1 MTKKLEEY
9 EWFCPQPFMN
19 IVTDVFGKIKPCCVI
34 KGNNAWDRDQT
45 IEEYSKSDKLKQF
58 RKEMLEGG
66 GPTVKSNC
74 EVCIEQEKHSPES
87 HRKTYNGYL
96 DHQKPELKKELEEYL
111 ETDMDTPFVRTMEW
125 IAPTNFCNLRC
136 HMCGSGNSSSIA
148 KENQQIGQRNI
159 PSLGNKTLY
168 KNDEKAESFIQECD
182 DFVIDNLVEL
192 KLTGGETLAIKYNY
206 DLMKRIVDRGLAKD
220 MDLRITT
227 NGTLT
232 PKFDGKD
239 IFDYI
244 PEFKECLI
252 NISIEGW
259 GERNQ
264 YLRYPSKWD
273 VIYKNAEKY
282 ASLPNTKVLFVS
294 TINALNVGYL
304 WEIAYGSQ
312 EIMEKHPGRFY
323 PFSTGSLVWGRGEE
337 YVITTVPPEIRE
349 EYINSYFSNWKSE
362 YKDDFKKIVDY
373 LETVPYDEE
382 LMYEM
387 IKDVKKRDLHR
398 GTCLLDLAPEWKP
411 YYEQHTVY

>member
-1 MTKKLEEY
+1 MMTKKLEEY

-19 IVTDVFGKIKPCCVI
+19 IVTDVSGRIKPCCVI
-34 KGNNAWDRDQT
+34 KKSPDSKKT
-45 IEEYSKSDKLKQF
+45 IEEYSKSDMLRQF
-58 RKEMLEGG
+58 RKEILDGG
-66 GPTVKSNC
+66 GPLVETNC
-74 EVCIEQEKHSPES
+74 EVCIEQEKHSQES
-87 HRKTYNGYL
+87 HRRTYNKYL
-96 DHQKPELKKELEEYL
+96 EYNKPELKEELEEYL

-125 IAPTNFCNLRC
+125 IAPSNFCNLRC
-136 HMCGSGNSSSIA
+136 HMCNSANSSSIA
-148 KENQQIGQRNI
+148 RENQHIGHPNVKL
-159 PSLGNKTLY
+159 LGNKTIY

-206 DLMKRIVDRGLAKD
+206 DLMKRIVDRGLAKN

-244 PEFKECLI
+244 PEFKECQI

-273 VIYKNAEKY
+273 VIYKNAERY

-294 TINALNVGYL
+294 TINSINVGYL
-304 WEIAYGSQ
+304 WEIAKGMDHLLDEFPNSY
-312 EIMEKHPGRFY
+312 Y
-323 PFSTGSLVWGRGEE
+323 PFSTGSLVWGSMEK
-337 YVITTVPPEIRE
+337 YVITNVPPDIRE
-349 EYINSYFSNWKSE
+349 HYVQLYFENWNKR
-362 YKDDFKKIVDY
+362 YDQDFKKILDY
-373 LETVPYDEE
+373 LETLPYDEE
-382 LMYEM
+382 LMHKM
-387 IKDVKKRDLHR
+387 MKDVKSRDINR

-411 YYEQHTVY
+411 YYE

>member
-1 MTKKLEEY
+1 MMTKKLEEY

-96 DHQKPELKKELEEYL
+96 NHQKPELKKELEEYL

-136 HMCGSGNSSSIA
+136 HMCGSANSSSIA
-148 KENQQIGQRNI
+148 RENQKIGHPNVGL
-159 PSLGNKTLY
+159 LGNKTLY
-168 KNDEKAESFIQECD
+168 KNDDKAESFIQECD
-182 DFVIDNLVEL
+182 DLVIDNLVEL
-192 KLTGGETLAIKYNY
+192 KMTGGETLAIKYNY
-206 DLMKRIVDRGLAKD
+206 DLMKRIVERGLAKN

-244 PEFKECLI
+244 PEFKSCLI

-259 GERNQ
+259 GKRNE
-264 YLRYPSKWD
+264 YIRYPSNWD
-273 VIYKNAEKY
+273 VIYRNSKRF
-282 ASLPNTKVLFVS
+282 ASIDNTKVLFVS
-294 TINALNVGYL
+294 TINSINVGYL
-304 WEIAYGSQ
+304 WEIARGMDHLLDEFPGS
-312 EIMEKHPGRFY
+312 FY
-323 PFSTGSLVWGRGEE
+323 PFATGSLVWGWMEK
-337 YVITTVPPEIRE
+337 YVITNVPPDIRE
-349 EYINSYFSNWKSE
+349 QYAQLYFENWNDRYE
-362 YKDDFKKIVDY
+362 QDFKKILNY
-373 LETVPYDEE
+373 LDTLPYDEE
-382 LMYEM
+382 LMHKM
-387 IKDVKKRDLHR
+387 MKDVKSRDINR

-411 YYEQHTVY
+411 YYE

>member
-19 IVTDVFGKIKPCCVI
+19 IVTDVFGKIKPCCV

-136 HMCGSGNSSSIA
+136 HMCGSANSSSIA
-148 KENQQIGQRNI
+148 RENQKIGHPNVGL
-159 PSLGNKTLY
+159 LGNKTLY
-168 KNDEKAESFIQECD
+168 KNDDKAESFIQECD
-182 DFVIDNLVEL
+182 DFVIDNLIEL

-206 DLMKRIVDRGLAKD
+206 DLMKRIVERDLAKN

-244 PEFKECLI
+244 PEFKSCLI

-259 GERNQ
+259 GKRNE
-264 YLRYPSKWD
+264 YIRYPSNWD
-273 VIYKNAEKY
+273 VIYRNSKRF
-282 ASLPNTKVLFVS
+282 ASIDNTKVLFVS
-294 TINALNVGYL
+294 TINSINVGYL
-304 WEIAYGSQ
+304 WEIARGMDHLLDEFPGS
-312 EIMEKHPGRFY
+312 FY
-323 PFSTGSLVWGRGEE
+323 PFATGSLVWGWMEK
-337 YVITTVPPEIRE
+337 YVITNVPPDIRE
-349 EYINSYFSNWKSE
+349 QYAQLYFENWNKR
-362 YKDDFKKIVDY
+362 YDQDFKKILDY
-373 LETVPYDEE
+373 LETLPYDEE
-382 LMYEM
+382 LMHKM
-387 IKDVKKRDLHR
+387 MKDVKSRDINR
-398 GTCLLDLAPEWKP
+398 GTCLLDLAPEWKS
-411 YYEQHTVY
+411 YYE

>member
-136 HMCGSGNSSSIA
+136 HMCGSANSSSIA
-148 KENQQIGQRNI
+148 RENQKIGHPNVGL
-159 PSLGNKTLY
+159 LGNKTLY
-168 KNDEKAESFIQECD
+168 KNDDKAESFIQECD
-182 DFVIDNLVEL
+182 DFVIDNLIEL

-206 DLMKRIVDRGLAKD
+206 DLMKRIVERDLAKN

-244 PEFKECLI
+244 PEFKSCLI

-259 GERNQ
+259 GKRNE
-264 YLRYPSKWD
+264 YIRYPSNWD
-273 VIYKNAEKY
+273 VIYRNSKRF
-282 ASLPNTKVLFVS
+282 ASIDNTKVLFVS
-294 TINALNVGYL
+294 TINSINVGYL
-304 WEIAYGSQ
+304 WEIARGMDHLLDEFPGS
-312 EIMEKHPGRFY
+312 FY
-323 PFSTGSLVWGRGEE
+323 PFATGSLVWGWMEK
-337 YVITTVPPEIRE
+337 YVITNVPPDIRE
-349 EYINSYFSNWKSE
+349 QYAQLYFENWNDRYE
-362 YKDDFKKIVDY
+362 QDFKKILNY
-373 LETVPYDEE
+373 LDTLPYDEE
-382 LMYEM
+382 LMHKM
-387 IKDVKKRDLHR
+387 MKDVKSRDINR
-398 GTCLLDLAPEWKP
+398 GTCLLDLAPEWKS
-411 YYEQHTVY
+411 YYE

>member
-19 IVTDVFGKIKPCCVI
+19 IVTDVSGKIKPCCVI
-34 KGNNAWDRDQT
+34 KSYYMIKNRDQT

-96 DHQKPELKKELEEYL
+96 DQQKPELKKELEEYL

-136 HMCGSGNSSSIA
+136 HMCGPSCSSSIA
-148 KENQQIGQRNI
+148 KENQHIGYSNAKY
-159 PSLGNKTLY
+159 LGNKALH

-206 DLMKRIVDRGLAKD
+206 DLMKRIVDRGLAKN

-244 PEFKECLI
+244 PEFKECQI

-259 GERNQ
+259 RERNQ

-273 VIYKNAEKY
+273 VIYKNAERY
-282 ASLPNTKVLFVS
+282 ASLPNTKVLFAS

-304 WEIAYGSQ
+304 WEIANGQ
-312 EIMEKHPGRFY
+312 EELMDKYPDKFY
-323 PFSTGSLVWGRGEE
+323 PHSTGSLVWGMMEK
-337 YVITTVPPEIRE
+337 YIITNVPPDIRE
-349 EYINSYFSNWKSE
+349 QYAQLYFENWNKR
-362 YKDDFKKIVDY
+362 YDQDFKKILDY

-382 LMYEM
+382 LMHKM
-387 IKDVKKRDLHR
+387 MKDVKARDKYR

-411 YYEQHTVY
+411 YYE

>member
-1 MTKKLEEY
+1 MKKKIEDY
-9 EWFCPQPFMN
+9 PWFCPQPFMN
-19 IVTDVFGKIKPCCVI
+19 IVTDVFGKIQPCCVI
-34 KGNNAWDRDQT
+34 KGNNKWKRNLT
-45 IEEYSKSDKLKQF
+45 IEDYSKSDMLRQF

-66 GPTVKSNC
+66 GPLVESNC
-74 EVCIEQEKHSPES
+74 EICIEQEKHSPES
-87 HRKTYNGYL
+87 HRRTYNRYL
-96 DHQKPELKKELEEYL
+96 EYNKPELKKQLEEYL

-136 HMCGSGNSSSIA
+136 HMCQSPNSSSIA
-148 KENQQIGQRNI
+148 KENQHIGHPN
-159 PSLGNKTLY
+159 SKNLGNHALY

-182 DFVIDNLVEL
+182 EFVIDNLVEL
-192 KLTGGETLAIKYNY
+192 KLTGGETVAIKYNY
-206 DLMKRIVDRGLAKD
+206 DLMKRVVDRGLAKD

-244 PEFKECLI
+244 TEFKECQI

-264 YLRYPSKWD
+264 YLRYPSKWN
-273 VIYKNAEKY
+273 VIYKNVERY

-294 TINALNVGYL
+294 TINSLNVGYL
-304 WEIAYGSQ
+304 WEIAHGSH
-312 EIMEKHPGRFY
+312 EFVEKYPGKFFRFA
-323 PFSTGSLVWGRGEE
+323 TGSLVWGNEE
-337 YVITTVPPEIRE
+337 KYVITTVPPEIRE

-362 YKDDFKKIVDY
+362 YTSDFKKIVDY

-382 LMYEM
+382 LMHKM
-387 IKDVKKRDLHR
+387 LKDVKSRDLHR
-398 GTCLLDLAPEWKP
+398 GTSLLDFAPEWKP

>member
-34 KGNNAWDRDQT
+34 KGNNAWDGDQT

-87 HRKTYNGYL
+87 HRKTYNRYL

-148 KENQQIGQRNI
+148 KENQQIGQRNVLR
-159 PSLGNKTLY
+159 LGNKTLY
-168 KNDEKAESFIQECD
+168 KNDDKAESFIQECD
-182 DFVIDNLVEL
+182 DLVIDNLVEL

-206 DLMKRIVDRGLAKD
+206 DLMKRIVERDLAKN

-244 PEFKECLI
+244 PEFKSCLI

-259 GERNQ
+259 GKRNE
-264 YLRYPSKWD
+264 YIRYPSNWD
-273 VIYKNAEKY
+273 VIYRNSKRF
-282 ASLPNTKVLFVS
+282 ASIDNTKVLFVS
-294 TINALNVGYL
+294 TINSINVGYL
-304 WEIAYGSQ
+304 WEIARGMDHLLDEFPGS
-312 EIMEKHPGRFY
+312 FY
-323 PFSTGSLVWGRGEE
+323 PFATGSLVWGWMEK
-337 YVITTVPPEIRE
+337 YVITNVPPDIRE
-349 EYINSYFSNWKSE
+349 HYVQLYFENWNKR
-362 YKDDFKKIVDY
+362 YDQDFKKILDY
-373 LETVPYDEE
+373 LETLPYDEE
-382 LMYEM
+382 LMHKM
-387 IKDVKKRDLHR
+387 MKDVKSRDINR

-411 YYEQHTVY
+411 YYE

>member
-34 KGNNAWDRDQT
+34 KGNNAWDGDQT

-87 HRKTYNGYL
+87 HRKTYNRYL

-125 IAPTNFCNLRC
+125 IAPSNFCNLRC

-148 KENQQIGQRNI
+148 KENQQIGQRNVLR
-159 PSLGNKTLY
+159 LGNKTLY
-168 KNDEKAESFIQECD
+168 KNDDKAESFIQECD
-182 DFVIDNLVEL
+182 DLVIDNLVEL

-206 DLMKRIVDRGLAKD
+206 DLMKRIVERDLAKN

-244 PEFKECLI
+244 PEFKSCLI

-259 GERNQ
+259 GKRNE
-264 YLRYPSKWD
+264 YIRYPSNWD
-273 VIYKNAEKY
+273 VVYRNAKRFT
-282 ASLPNTKVLFVS
+282 ALNDTKVLFVS
-294 TINALNVGYL
+294 TINSINVGYL
-304 WEIAYGSQ
+304 WEIARGMDHLLDEFPGS
-312 EIMEKHPGRFY
+312 FY
-323 PFSTGSLVWGRGEE
+323 PFATGSLVWGWMEK
-337 YVITTVPPEIRE
+337 YVITNVPPDIRE
-349 EYINSYFSNWKSE
+349 QYAQLYFENWNKR
-362 YKDDFKKIVDY
+362 YDQDFKKILDY
-373 LETVPYDEE
+373 LETLPYDEE
-382 LMYEM
+382 LMHKM
-387 IKDVKKRDLHR
+387 MKDVKSRDINR

-411 YYEQHTVY
+411 YYE

>member
-1 MTKKLEEY
+1 MKIKDY
-9 EWFCPQPFMN
+9 PWFCPQPFMN
-19 IVTDVFGKIKPCCVI
+19 IVTDVSGRIKPCCVI
-34 KGNNAWDRDQT
+34 KESIDTKRT
-45 IEEYSKSDKLKQF
+45 IKDYWQSDKVKQF

-66 GPTVKSNC
+66 GPLVETIC

-87 HRKTYNGYL
+87 HRRTYNRYL
-96 DHQKPELKKELEEYL
+96 EYNKPELKEELEEYL

-125 IAPTNFCNLRC
+125 IAPSNFCNLRC
-136 HMCGSGNSSSIA
+136 HMCGSANSSSIA
-148 KENQQIGQRNI
+148 RENQHIGHYNAKF
-159 PSLGNKTLY
+159 LGNHTLY
-168 KNDEKAESFIQECD
+168 KNDEKAERFIQECD
-182 DFVIDNLVEL
+182 DFVIDDLVEL

-206 DLMKRIVDRGLAKD
+206 DLMKRVVDRGLAKD

-244 PEFKECLI
+244 PEFKECQI

-273 VIYKNAEKY
+273 VIYKNAERY
-282 ASLPNTKVLFVS
+282 ASLTNTKVLFVS

-304 WEIAYGSQ
+304 WEIAHGLDELMGKYPD
-312 EIMEKHPGRFY
+312 KFY
-323 PFSTGSLVWGRGEE
+323 QFSSGSLVWGQYEK
-337 YVITTVPPEIRE
+337 YVITTIPPEIRE
-349 EYINSYFSNWKSE
+349 DYINSYFSNWKSE
-362 YKDDFKKIVDY
+362 YNDDFKKIVDY

-382 LMYEM
+382 LMHKM
-387 IKDVKKRDLHR
+387 LKDVKSRDLYR
-398 GTCLLDLAPEWKP
+398 GTSLIDIVPEWKP

>member
-1 MTKKLEEY
+1 MMTKKLEEY

-34 KGNNAWDRDQT
+34 KGNNAWDGDQT

-87 HRKTYNGYL
+87 HRKTYNRYL

-136 HMCGSGNSSSIA
+136 HMCGSANSSSIA
-148 KENQQIGQRNI
+148 RENQKIGHPNVGL
-159 PSLGNKTLY
+159 LGNKTLY
-168 KNDEKAESFIQECD
+168 KNDDKAESFIQECD

-206 DLMKRIVDRGLAKD
+206 DLMKRIVERDLAKN

-244 PEFKECLI
+244 PEFKSCLI

-259 GERNQ
+259 GKRNE
-264 YLRYPSKWD
+264 YIRYPSNWD
-273 VIYKNAEKY
+273 VVYRNAKRFT
-282 ASLPNTKVLFVS
+282 ALNDTKVLFVS
-294 TINALNVGYL
+294 TINSINVGYL
-304 WEIAYGSQ
+304 WEIAKGMDHLLDEFPNSY
-312 EIMEKHPGRFY
+312 Y
-323 PFSTGSLVWGRGEE
+323 PFSTGSLVWGSMEK
-337 YVITTVPPEIRE
+337 YVITNVPPDIRE
-349 EYINSYFSNWKSE
+349 HYVQLYFENWNKR
-362 YKDDFKKIVDY
+362 YDQDFKKILDY
-373 LETVPYDEE
+373 LETLPYDEE
-382 LMYEM
+382 LMHKM
-387 IKDVKKRDLHR
+387 MKDVKSRDINR

-411 YYEQHTVY
+411 YYE

>member
-96 DHQKPELKKELEEYL
+96 NHQKPELKKELEEYL

-136 HMCGSGNSSSIA
+136 HMCGSANSSSIA
-148 KENQQIGQRNI
+148 RENQKIGHPNVGL
-159 PSLGNKTLY
+159 LGNKTLY
-168 KNDEKAESFIQECD
+168 KNDDKAESFIQECD
-182 DFVIDNLVEL
+182 DLVIDNLVEL
-192 KLTGGETLAIKYNY
+192 KMTGGETLAIKYNY
-206 DLMKRIVDRGLAKD
+206 DLMKRIVERGLAKN

-244 PEFKECLI
+244 PEFKSCLI

-259 GERNQ
+259 GKRNE
-264 YLRYPSKWD
+264 YIRYPSNWD
-273 VIYKNAEKY
+273 VIYRNSKRF
-282 ASLPNTKVLFVS
+282 ASIDNTKVLFVS
-294 TINALNVGYL
+294 TINSINVGYL
-304 WEIAYGSQ
+304 WEIARGMDHLLDEFPGS
-312 EIMEKHPGRFY
+312 FY
-323 PFSTGSLVWGRGEE
+323 PFATGSLVWGWMEK
-337 YVITTVPPEIRE
+337 YVITNVPPDIRE
-349 EYINSYFSNWKSE
+349 QYAQLYFENWNKR
-362 YKDDFKKIVDY
+362 YDQDFKKILDY
-373 LETVPYDEE
+373 LETLPYDEE
-382 LMYEM
+382 LMHKM
-387 IKDVKKRDLHR
+387 MKDVKSRDINR
-398 GTCLLDLAPEWKP
+398 GTCLLDLAPEWKS
-411 YYEQHTVY
+411 YYE

>member
-1 MTKKLEEY
+1 
-9 EWFCPQPFMN
+9 
-19 IVTDVFGKIKPCCVI
+19 
-34 KGNNAWDRDQT
+34 
-45 IEEYSKSDKLKQF
+45 
-58 RKEMLEGG
+58 MLEGG

-74 EVCIEQEKHSPES
+74 QVCIEQEKHSPES

-136 HMCGSGNSSSIA
+136 HMCGSANSSSIA
-148 KENQQIGQRNI
+148 RENQKIGQPNV

-168 KNDEKAESFIQECD
+168 KNDDKAESFIQECD

-206 DLMKRIVDRGLAKD
+206 DLMKRIVERDLAKN

-232 PKFDGKD
+232 PKFDSKD

-244 PEFKECLI
+244 PEFKSCLI

-259 GERNQ
+259 GKRNE
-264 YLRYPSKWD
+264 YIRYPSNWD
-273 VIYKNAEKY
+273 VVYRNAKRFT
-282 ASLPNTKVLFVS
+282 ALNDTKVLFVS
-294 TINALNVGYL
+294 TINSINVGYL
-304 WEIAYGSQ
+304 WEIAKGMDHLLD
-312 EIMEKHPGRFY
+312 EFPDKFY
-323 PFSTGSLVWGRGEE
+323 PFSTGSLVWGRMEK
-337 YVITTVPPEIRE
+337 YVITNVPPDIRE
-349 EYINSYFSNWKSE
+349 QYAQLYFENWNKR
-362 YKDDFKKIVDY
+362 YDQDFKKILDY
-373 LETVPYDEE
+373 LETLPYDEE
-382 LMYEM
+382 LMHKM
-387 IKDVKKRDLHR
+387 MKDVKSRDINR

-411 YYEQHTVY
+411 YYE

>member
-1 MTKKLEEY
+1 MKKKIEDY
-9 EWFCPQPFMN
+9 PWFCPQPFMN

-34 KGNNAWDRDQT
+34 KGNNKWDRNQT
-45 IEEYSKSDKLKQF
+45 IEEYSKSDMLRQF

-66 GPTVKSNC
+66 GPLVESNC
-74 EVCIEQEKHSPES
+74 EICIEQEKHSPES
-87 HRKTYNGYL
+87 HRRTYNKYL
-96 DHQKPELKKELEEYL
+96 EYNKPELKEELEEYL

-136 HMCGSGNSSSIA
+136 HMCGSANSSSIA
-148 KENQQIGQRNI
+148 RENQHIGHPNVGL
-159 PSLGNKTLY
+159 LGNHTLY
-168 KNDEKAESFIQECD
+168 KNDEKADSFIQECD

-259 GERNQ
+259 DKRNE
-264 YLRYPSKWD
+264 YIRYPSKWD
-273 VIYKNAEKY
+273 VIYKNAERY
-282 ASLPNTKVLFVS
+282 ASLPNTRVLFVS

-304 WEIAYGSQ
+304 WEIAHGSH
-312 EIMEKHPGRFY
+312 ELIEKYPGKF
-323 PFSTGSLVWGRGEE
+323 FQFASGSLVWGYMEK

-349 EYINSYFSNWKSE
+349 EYINSYFCNWKRE
-362 YKDDFKKIVDY
+362 YNDDFKKIIDY
-373 LETVPYDEE
+373 LETLPYNEE
-382 LMYEM
+382 LMHVM
-387 IKDVKKRDLHR
+387 IKDVKKRDLYR
-398 GTCLLDLAPEWKP
+398 GTSLLDLAPEWKP

>member
-1 MTKKLEEY
+1 MTKKTEEY

-34 KGNNAWDRDQT
+34 KYNVHWDRNQT
-45 IEEYSKSDKLKQF
+45 IEEYSKSDRLKQF

-66 GPTVKSNC
+66 GPTVDSNC
-74 EVCIEQEKHSPES
+74 EICIEQEKHSPES
-87 HRKTYNGYL
+87 HRKTYNRYL
-96 DHQKPELKKELEEYL
+96 DYEKPELKKELEEYL

-136 HMCGSGNSSSIA
+136 HMCGSANSSSIA
-148 KENQQIGQRNI
+148 RENQKIGHPNV
-159 PSLGNKTLY
+159 PALGNVILY
-168 KNDEKAESFIQECD
+168 KNDDKAESFIQECD

-206 DLMKRIVDRGLAKD
+206 DLMKRIVERDLAKN

-244 PEFKECLI
+244 SEFKSCLI

-259 GERNQ
+259 AKRNE
-264 YLRYPSKWD
+264 YIRYPSKWD
-273 VIYKNAEKY
+273 VIYHNSKRFA
-282 ASLPNTKVLFVS
+282 ALDNTRVLFVS
-294 TINALNVGYL
+294 TINSINIGYL
-304 WEIAYGSQ
+304 WEIARG
-312 EIMEKHPGRFY
+312 MEHLLEEFPDSFHPFA
-323 PFSTGSLVWGRGEE
+323 TGSLVWGWKEK
-337 YVITTVPPEIRE
+337 YVITNVPLDIRE
-349 EYINSYFSNWKSE
+349 QYAQSYFENWDNRYE
-362 YKDDFKKIVDY
+362 QDFKKILDY
-373 LETVPYDEE
+373 LDTLPYDEE
-382 LMYEM
+382 LMHKM
-387 IKDVKKRDLHR
+387 MKDVKARDKYR

-411 YYEQHTVY
+411 YYE

>member
-19 IVTDVFGKIKPCCVI
+19 IVTDVSGRIKPCCVI
-34 KGNNAWDRDQT
+34 KKAPDSKKT
-45 IEEYSKSDKLKQF
+45 IEEYSKSDMLRQF
-58 RKEMLEGG
+58 RKEILDGG
-66 GPTVKSNC
+66 GPLVETNC
-74 EVCIEQEKHSPES
+74 EVCIEQEKHSQES
-87 HRKTYNGYL
+87 HRRTYNKYL
-96 DHQKPELKKELEEYL
+96 EYNKPELKEELEEYL
-111 ETDMDTPFVRTMEW
+111 ETDMDTLFVRTMEW
-125 IAPTNFCNLRC
+125 IAPSNFCNLRC
-136 HMCGSGNSSSIA
+136 HMCDSSCSSSIA
-148 KENQQIGQRNI
+148 RENQHIGHSNAKF
-159 PSLGNKTLY
+159 LGNKTIY
-168 KNDEKAESFIQECD
+168 KNDENAESFIQECD

-206 DLMKRIVDRGLAKD
+206 DLMKRIVDRGLAKN

-244 PEFKECLI
+244 PEFKECQI

-273 VIYKNAEKY
+273 VIYKNAERY

-294 TINALNVGYL
+294 TINALNIGYL
-304 WEIAYGSQ
+304 WEITHGLHELMDKYPD
-312 EIMEKHPGRFY
+312 KFY
-323 PFSTGSLVWGRGEE
+323 QLSTGSLVWGAGEK
-337 YVITTVPPEIRE
+337 YVITTIPPEIRE
-349 EYINSYFSNWKSE
+349 EYINLYFSNWKSE
-362 YKDDFKKIVDY
+362 YNDDFKKIVDY
-373 LETVPYDEE
+373 LENVPYDEE
-382 LMYEM
+382 LMHTM
-387 IKDVKKRDLHR
+387 MKDVKSRDIYR

-411 YYEQHTVY
+411 YYE

>member
-34 KGNNAWDRDQT
+34 KGNNDWDMDQT
-45 IEEYSKSDKLKQF
+45 IEEYSKSDRLKQF
-58 RKEMLEGG
+58 RKEMLGGG

-96 DHQKPELKKELEEYL
+96 DYQKPELKKELEEYL

-125 IAPTNFCNLRC
+125 IAPTNYCNLRC
-136 HMCGSGNSSSIA
+136 HMCGSANSSSIA
-148 KENQQIGQRNI
+148 RENQKIGHPNI
-159 PSLGNKTLY
+159 GLLGNKTLY
-168 KNDEKAESFIQECD
+168 KNDEQAESFIQECD
-182 DFVIDNLVEL
+182 DFIIDSLVEL

-206 DLMKRIVDRGLAKD
+206 DLMKRIVDRGIAKN

-244 PEFKECLI
+244 PEFKSCLI

-259 GERNQ
+259 GKRNE
-264 YLRYPSKWD
+264 YIRYPSKWD
-273 VIYKNAEKY
+273 VIYRNAKRF
-282 ASLPNTKVLFVS
+282 AALDNTKVLFVS
-294 TINALNVGYL
+294 TINSINVGYL
-304 WEIAYGSQ
+304 WEIAQGMDHLLDEFPDSFHQ
-312 EIMEKHPGRFY
+312 FA
-323 PFSTGSLVWGRGEE
+323 TGSLVWGWMEK
-337 YVITTVPPEIRE
+337 YVITNVPPDIRE
-349 EYINSYFSNWKSE
+349 HYAQLYFENWNKR
-362 YKDDFKKIVDY
+362 YDQDFKKILNY
-373 LETVPYDEE
+373 LDTLPYDEE
-382 LMYEM
+382 LMHTM
-387 IKDVKKRDLHR
+387 MKDVKSRDIHR

-411 YYEQHTVY
+411 YYD

>member
-1 MTKKLEEY
+1 MKKIEDY
-9 EWFCPQPFMN
+9 PWFCPQPFMN
-19 IVTDVFGKIKPCCVI
+19 IVTDVSGRIKPCCVI
-34 KGNNAWDRDQT
+34 KESVDTKKT
-45 IEEYSKSDKLKQF
+45 IKDYWQSDKVKQF
-58 RKEMLEGG
+58 RKEMMAGG
-66 GPTVKSNC
+66 GPLVETNC
-74 EVCIEQEKHSPES
+74 GVCIEQEKHSEES
-87 HRKTYNGYL
+87 HRRTYNIYL
-96 DHQKPELKKELEEYL
+96 QDNKPELKEELEEYL

-125 IAPTNFCNLRC
+125 IAPSNFCNLRC
-136 HMCGSGNSSSIA
+136 HMCGSANSSSIA
-148 KENQQIGQRNI
+148 RENQHIGRSNAKF
-159 PSLGNKTLY
+159 LGNHTLH
-168 KNDEKAESFIQECD
+168 KNDERAESFIQECD

-273 VIYKNAEKY
+273 VIYKNAERY
-282 ASLPNTKVLFVS
+282 ASLTNTKVLFVS

-304 WEIAYGSQ
+304 WEIAHGLGGLMGKY
-312 EIMEKHPGRFY
+312 PGKFF

-349 EYINSYFSNWKSE
+349 EYINSYFCNWKRE
-362 YKDDFKKIVDY
+362 YNDDFKKIVDY

-382 LMYEM
+382 LMHKM
-387 IKDVKKRDLHR
+387 LKDVKSRDLHR
-398 GTCLLDLAPEWKP
+398 GTSLLDFAPEWKP

>member
-1 MTKKLEEY
+1 MNKKLEEY

-96 DHQKPELKKELEEYL
+96 NHQKPELKKELEEYL

-136 HMCGSGNSSSIA
+136 HMCGSANSSSIA
-148 KENQQIGQRNI
+148 RENQKIGHPNVGL
-159 PSLGNKTLY
+159 LGNKTLY
-168 KNDEKAESFIQECD
+168 KNDDKAESFIQECD
-182 DFVIDNLVEL
+182 DLVIDNLVEL
-192 KLTGGETLAIKYNY
+192 KMTGGETLAIKYNY
-206 DLMKRIVDRGLAKD
+206 DLMKRIVERGLAKN

-244 PEFKECLI
+244 PEFKSCLI

-259 GERNQ
+259 GKRNE
-264 YLRYPSKWD
+264 YIRYPSNWD
-273 VIYKNAEKY
+273 VIYRNSKRF
-282 ASLPNTKVLFVS
+282 ASIDNTKVLFVS
-294 TINALNVGYL
+294 TINSINVGYL
-304 WEIAYGSQ
+304 WEIARGMDHLLDEFPGS
-312 EIMEKHPGRFY
+312 FY
-323 PFSTGSLVWGRGEE
+323 PFATGSLVWGWMEK
-337 YVITTVPPEIRE
+337 YVITNVPPDIRE
-349 EYINSYFSNWKSE
+349 QYAQLYFENWNDRYE
-362 YKDDFKKIVDY
+362 QDFKKILNY
-373 LETVPYDEE
+373 LDTLPYDEE
-382 LMYEM
+382 LMHKM
-387 IKDVKKRDLHR
+387 MKDVKSRDINR

-411 YYEQHTVY
+411 YYE

>member
-1 MTKKLEEY
+1 MMTKKLEEY

-19 IVTDVFGKIKPCCVI
+19 IVTDVSGRIKPCCVI
-34 KGNNAWDRDQT
+34 KKAPDSKKT
-45 IEEYSKSDKLKQF
+45 IEEYSKSDMLRQF
-58 RKEMLEGG
+58 RKEILDGG
-66 GPTVKSNC
+66 GPLVETNC
-74 EVCIEQEKHSPES
+74 EVCIEQEKHSQES
-87 HRKTYNGYL
+87 HRRTYNKYL
-96 DHQKPELKKELEEYL
+96 EYNKPELKEELEEYL
-111 ETDMDTPFVRTMEW
+111 ETDMDTLFVRTMEW
-125 IAPTNFCNLRC
+125 IAPSNFCNLRC
-136 HMCGSGNSSSIA
+136 HMCDSSCSSSIA
-148 KENQQIGQRNI
+148 RENQHIGHSNAKF
-159 PSLGNKTLY
+159 LGNKTIY
-168 KNDEKAESFIQECD
+168 KNDENAESFIQECD

-206 DLMKRIVDRGLAKD
+206 DLMKRIVDRGLAKN

-244 PEFKECLI
+244 PEFKECQI

-273 VIYKNAEKY
+273 VIYKNAERY

-294 TINALNVGYL
+294 TINALNIGYL
-304 WEIAYGSQ
+304 WEITHGLHELMDKYPD
-312 EIMEKHPGRFY
+312 KFY
-323 PFSTGSLVWGRGEE
+323 QLSTGSLVWGSMEK
-337 YVITTVPPEIRE
+337 YVITTIPREIRE

-362 YKDDFKKIVDY
+362 YNDDFKKIVDY
-373 LETVPYDEE
+373 LENVPYDEE
-382 LMYEM
+382 LMHTM
-387 IKDVKKRDLHR
+387 MKDVKSRDIYR

-411 YYEQHTVY
+411 YYE

>member
-96 DHQKPELKKELEEYL
+96 NHQKPELKKELEEYL

-136 HMCGSGNSSSIA
+136 HMCGSANSSSIA
-148 KENQQIGQRNI
+148 RENQKIGHPNVGL
-159 PSLGNKTLY
+159 LGNKTLY
-168 KNDEKAESFIQECD
+168 KNDDKAESFIQECD
-182 DFVIDNLVEL
+182 DFVIDNLIEL

-206 DLMKRIVDRGLAKD
+206 DLMKRIVERDLAKN

-244 PEFKECLI
+244 PEFKSCLI

-259 GERNQ
+259 GKRNE
-264 YLRYPSKWD
+264 YIRYPSNWD
-273 VIYKNAEKY
+273 VIYRNSKRF
-282 ASLPNTKVLFVS
+282 ASIDNTKVLFVS
-294 TINALNVGYL
+294 TINSINVGYL
-304 WEIAYGSQ
+304 WEIARGMDHLLDEFPGS
-312 EIMEKHPGRFY
+312 FY
-323 PFSTGSLVWGRGEE
+323 PFATGSLVWGWMEK
-337 YVITTVPPEIRE
+337 YVITNVPPDIRE
-349 EYINSYFSNWKSE
+349 QYAQLYFENWNKR
-362 YKDDFKKIVDY
+362 YDQDFKKILDY
-373 LETVPYDEE
+373 LETLPYDEE
-382 LMYEM
+382 LMHKM
-387 IKDVKKRDLHR
+387 MKDVKSRDIYR

-411 YYEQHTVY
+411 YYE

>member
-1 MTKKLEEY
+1 
-9 EWFCPQPFMN
+9 MN
-19 IVTDVFGKIKPCCVI
+19 IVTDVSGRIKPCCVI
-34 KGNNAWDRDQT
+34 KESVDTKRT
-45 IEEYSKSDKLKQF
+45 IKDYWQSDKVKQF
-58 RKEMLEGG
+58 RKEMMAGG
-66 GPTVKSNC
+66 GPLVETIC

-87 HRKTYNGYL
+87 HRRTYNKYL
-96 DHQKPELKKELEEYL
+96 EYNKPELKEELEDYL

-125 IAPTNFCNLRC
+125 IAPSNFCNLRC
-136 HMCGSGNSSSIA
+136 HMCGSANSSSIA
-148 KENQQIGQRNI
+148 RENQHIGRSNAKF
-159 PSLGNKTLY
+159 LGNHTLY
-168 KNDEKAESFIQECD
+168 KNDENAESFIQECD

-206 DLMKRIVDRGLAKD
+206 DLMKRVVDRGLAKN

-227 NGTLT
+227 NGTIT
-232 PKFDGKD
+232 PKYDGKN

-273 VIYKNAEKY
+273 VIYKNAERY

-294 TINALNVGYL
+294 TINALNIGYL
-304 WEIAYGSQ
+304 WEIAHGLGGL
-312 EIMEKHPGRFY
+312 MEKYPGKFF
-323 PFSTGSLVWGRGEE
+323 PFSTGSLVWGQGEE

-349 EYINSYFSNWKSE
+349 DYINLYFSNWKLE
-362 YKDDFKKIVDY
+362 YSDHFKKIVDY

-382 LMYEM
+382 LMHKM
-387 IKDVKKRDLHR
+387 LKDVKSRDLYR
-398 GTCLLDLAPEWKP
+398 GTSLLDFAPEWKP

>member
-1 MTKKLEEY
+1 VTKKLEEY

-19 IVTDVFGKIKPCCVI
+19 IVTDIFGKIKPCCVI
-34 KGNNAWDRDQT
+34 KGNNDWDRDQT

-58 RKEMLEGG
+58 RKEMLGGG
-66 GPTVKSNC
+66 GPTVDSNC

-96 DHQKPELKKELEEYL
+96 DYQKPELKKELEEYL

-136 HMCGSGNSSSIA
+136 HMCGSANSSSIA
-148 KENQQIGQRNI
+148 RENQKIGHPNV
-159 PSLGNKTLY
+159 PALGNVTLY
-168 KNDEKAESFIQECD
+168 KNDDKAESFIQECD

-206 DLMKRIVDRGLAKD
+206 DLMKRIVERDLAKN

-244 PEFKECLI
+244 PEFKDCLI

-259 GERNQ
+259 GKRNE
-264 YLRYPSKWD
+264 YIRYPSNWD
-273 VIYKNAEKY
+273 VIYRNTKRF
-282 ASLPNTKVLFVS
+282 ASLDNTKVLFVS
-294 TINALNVGYL
+294 TINSINIGYL
-304 WEIAYGSQ
+304 WEIAQGMGHLLDEFPDS
-312 EIMEKHPGRFY
+312 FY
-323 PFSTGSLVWGRGEE
+323 PFATGSLVWGWMEK
-337 YVITTVPPEIRE
+337 YVITNVPLDIRE
-349 EYINSYFSNWKSE
+349 QYAQSYFENWDNRYE
-362 YKDDFKKIVDY
+362 QDFKKILDY
-373 LETVPYDEE
+373 LDTLPYDEE
-382 LMYEM
+382 LMHKM
-387 IKDVKKRDLHR
+387 MKDVKSRDVHR

-411 YYEQHTVY
+411 YYE

>member
-1 MTKKLEEY
+1 MKKKIEDY
-9 EWFCPQPFMN
+9 PWFCPQPFMN
-19 IVTDVFGKIKPCCVI
+19 IVTDVSGRIKPCCVI
-34 KGNNAWDRDQT
+34 KESVDTKRT
-45 IEEYSKSDKLKQF
+45 IKDYWQSDKVKQF
-58 RKEMLEGG
+58 RKEMMAGG
-66 GPTVKSNC
+66 GPLVETIC

-87 HRKTYNGYL
+87 HRRTYNKYL
-96 DHQKPELKKELEEYL
+96 EYNKPELKEELEEYL

-125 IAPTNFCNLRC
+125 IAPSNFCNLRC
-136 HMCGSGNSSSIA
+136 HMCGSANSSSIA
-148 KENQQIGQRNI
+148 RENQHIGLSNAKF
-159 PSLGNKTLY
+159 LGNHTIY
-168 KNDEKAESFIQECD
+168 KNDERAESFIQECD

-259 GERNQ
+259 DKRNQ

-273 VIYKNAEKY
+273 VIYKNAERY

-294 TINALNVGYL
+294 TINALNIGYL
-304 WEIAYGSQ
+304 WEIAHGLGGL
-312 EIMEKHPGRFY
+312 MEKYPGKFF
-323 PFSTGSLVWGRGEE
+323 PFSTGSLVWGQGEE

-349 EYINSYFSNWKSE
+349 DYINLYFSNWKLE
-362 YKDDFKKIVDY
+362 YSDHFKKIVDY

-382 LMYEM
+382 LMHKM
-387 IKDVKKRDLHR
+387 LKDVKSRDLHR
-398 GTCLLDLAPEWKP
+398 GTSLLDFAPEWKP

>member
-1 MTKKLEEY
+1 MKKKIEDY
-9 EWFCPQPFMN
+9 PWFCPQPFMN

-34 KGNNAWDRDQT
+34 KGNNKWDRNQT
-45 IEEYSKSDKLKQF
+45 IEEYSKSDMLRQF

-66 GPTVKSNC
+66 GPLVESNC
-74 EVCIEQEKHSPES
+74 EICIEQEKHSPES
-87 HRKTYNGYL
+87 HRRTYNKYL
-96 DHQKPELKKELEEYL
+96 EYNKPELKEELEEYL

-136 HMCGSGNSSSIA
+136 HMCGSANSSSIA
-148 KENQQIGQRNI
+148 RENQHIGHPNVGL
-159 PSLGNKTLY
+159 LGNHTLY
-168 KNDEKAESFIQECD
+168 KNDEKADSFIQECD

-259 GERNQ
+259 DKRNE
-264 YLRYPSKWD
+264 YIRYPSKWD
-273 VIYKNAEKY
+273 VIYKNAERYIEGHVYLTLLLNGNLIMNNILCMKWGDKY
-282 ASLPNTKVLFVS
+282 DDSYV
-294 TINALNVGYL
+294 
-304 WEIAYGSQ
+304 
-312 EIMEKHPGRFY
+312 EKLKEQCEANCSV
-323 PFSTGSLVWGRGEE
+323 PFKFWCFTDKPEKDWH
-337 YVITTVPPEIRE
+337 IPIPTTLDE
-349 EYINSYFSNWKSE
+349 F
-362 YKDDFKKIVDY
+362 
-373 LETVPYDEE
+373 YDE
-382 LMYEM
+382 
-387 IKDVKKRDLHR
+387 DR
-398 GTCLLDLAPEWKP
+398 GFFWAYRKC
-411 YYEQHTVY
+411 YMFRHGSN

>member
-1 MTKKLEEY
+1 MKKKIEDY
-9 EWFCPQPFMN
+9 PWFCPQPFMN
-19 IVTDVFGKIKPCCVI
+19 IVTDVSGRIKPCCVI
-34 KGNNAWDRDQT
+34 KESVDTKRT
-45 IEEYSKSDKLKQF
+45 IKDYWQSDKVKQF
-58 RKEMLEGG
+58 RKEMMAGG
-66 GPTVKSNC
+66 GPLVETIC

-87 HRKTYNGYL
+87 HRRTYNKYL
-96 DHQKPELKKELEEYL
+96 EYNKPELKEELEEYL

-125 IAPTNFCNLRC
+125 IAPSNFCNLRC
-136 HMCGSGNSSSIA
+136 HMCGSANSSSIA
-148 KENQQIGQRNI
+148 RENQHIGRSNAKF
-159 PSLGNKTLY
+159 LGNHTLY
-168 KNDEKAESFIQECD
+168 KNDERAESFIQECD

-232 PKFDGKD
+232 PKFDDKD

-273 VIYKNAEKY
+273 VIYKNAERY
-282 ASLPNTKVLFVS
+282 ASLTNTKVLFVS

-304 WEIAYGSQ
+304 WEIAHGLDGLMGKY
-312 EIMEKHPGRFY
+312 PGKFF

>member
-87 HRKTYNGYL
+87 HRKTYNRYL

-125 IAPTNFCNLRC
+125 IAPSNFCNLRC

-148 KENQQIGQRNI
+148 KENQQIGQRNVLR
-159 PSLGNKTLY
+159 LGNKTLY
-168 KNDEKAESFIQECD
+168 KNDDKAESFIQECD
-182 DFVIDNLVEL
+182 DLVIDNLVEL

-206 DLMKRIVDRGLAKD
+206 DLMKRIVERDLAKN

-244 PEFKECLI
+244 PEFKSCLI

-259 GERNQ
+259 GKRNE
-264 YLRYPSKWD
+264 YIRYPSNWD
-273 VIYKNAEKY
+273 VVYRNAKRFT
-282 ASLPNTKVLFVS
+282 ALNDTKVLFVS
-294 TINALNVGYL
+294 TINSINVGYL
-304 WEIAYGSQ
+304 WEIARGMDHLLDEFPGSY
-312 EIMEKHPGRFY
+312 Y
-323 PFSTGSLVWGRGEE
+323 PFATGSLVWGWMEK
-337 YVITTVPPEIRE
+337 YVITNVPPDIRE
-349 EYINSYFSNWKSE
+349 QYAQLYFENWNKR
-362 YKDDFKKIVDY
+362 YDQDFKKILDY
-373 LETVPYDEE
+373 LETLPYDEE
-382 LMYEM
+382 LMHKM
-387 IKDVKKRDLHR
+387 MKDVKSRDINR

-411 YYEQHTVY
+411 YYE

>member
-1 MTKKLEEY
+1 MMTKKLEEY

-19 IVTDVFGKIKPCCVI
+19 IVTDVSGRIKPCCVI
-34 KGNNAWDRDQT
+34 KKSPDSKKT
-45 IEEYSKSDKLKQF
+45 IEEYSKSDMLRQF
-58 RKEMLEGG
+58 RKEILDGG
-66 GPTVKSNC
+66 GPLVETNC
-74 EVCIEQEKHSPES
+74 EVCIEQEKHSQES
-87 HRKTYNGYL
+87 HRRTYNKYL
-96 DHQKPELKKELEEYL
+96 EYNKPELKEELEEYL
-111 ETDMDTPFVRTMEW
+111 ETDMDTLFVRTMEW
-125 IAPTNFCNLRC
+125 IAPSNFCNLRC
-136 HMCGSGNSSSIA
+136 HMCDSSCSSSIA
-148 KENQQIGQRNI
+148 RENQHIGHSNAKF
-159 PSLGNKTLY
+159 LGNKTIY
-168 KNDEKAESFIQECD
+168 KNDENAESFIQECD

-206 DLMKRIVDRGLAKD
+206 DLMKRIVDRGLAKN

-244 PEFKECLI
+244 PEFKECQI

-273 VIYKNAEKY
+273 VIYKNAERY

-294 TINALNVGYL
+294 TINALNIGYL
-304 WEIAYGSQ
+304 WEITHGLHELMDKYPD
-312 EIMEKHPGRFY
+312 KFY
-323 PFSTGSLVWGRGEE
+323 QLSTGSLVWGAGEK
-337 YVITTVPPEIRE
+337 YVITTIPPEIRE

-362 YKDDFKKIVDY
+362 YNDDFKKIVDY

-382 LMYEM
+382 LMHTM
-387 IKDVKKRDLHR
+387 MKDVKSRDIYR

-411 YYEQHTVY
+411 YYE